1 MKNPRAPTPARIFT
15 PHVPLLT
22 ELEKGIVGSRTYR
35 HGAPNGACCFVIACL
50 LGFLS
55 SPVKTRAEL
64 LTNAAQVLSL
74 SAERAAQKI
83 PVRVKGVVTA
93 AEPGW
98 AGKFFIQDE
107 TKGVFIAN
115 RS

>member
-1 MKNPRAPTPARIFT
+1 MNHAGPPSLASLRSPACQLSCLFTLLIGCLFCVLASPAR
-15 PHVPLLT
+15 
-22 ELEKGIVGSRTYR
+22 
-35 HGAPNGACCFVIACL
+35 
-50 LGFLS
+50 
-55 SPVKTRAEL
+55 TRAEL

-83 PVRVKGVVTA
+83 PVHVKGVVTA

-115 RS
+115 RSEFRAD